1 MLARHERHLIARYL
15 WPGAGGRLV
24 LLVGAIG
31 CIGVAIGVASLV
43 LVLAVM
49 NGATAK
55 LASSVAPVDGHLS
68 ITAAAHQLMDEAQV
82 AAAIARLPG
91 VARAEPL
98 REITAALSIDGRM
111 SPIRLQGLY
120 RDGLAR
126 HPALSRMAMGRRPD
140 SPDSI
145 AVGENAAL
153 QLGLL
158 PGMPVALGRVEVAPD
173 RAVSLKLFNARVAG
187 LYHDDEA
194 DGGQSP
200 VVIGPVAGLPILD
213 DTAAAT
219 RRVAVTLTKPADEA
233 MVTGEIRRRLGPG
246 YRIASWTQTNRTLL
260 AALATEKIGMTIA
273 VGLVTVIALFN
284 ILSSMTLLARSKRR
298 EIAVLRSM
306 GMSARGIARVFTAVG
321 SVIAGVGAVTGLT
334 LASGLL
340 TQRERIAAFALSL
353 APTRERELDVFL
365 SLPIGISPHEV
376 AIIGVCVLA
385 GAVLASLYPAWQA
398 ARVSPALV
406 LRGE

>member
-31 CIGVAIGVASLV
+31 CVGVAIGVASLV

-68 ITAAAHQLMDEAQV
+68 ITAAAHRLMDEAQV

-91 VARAEPL
+91 VARAKPL

-111 SPIRLQGLY
+111 GPIRLQGLY
-120 RDGLAR
+120 PDGLAR
-126 HPALSRMAMGRRPD
+126 HPGLSRMAMGRRPD

-158 PGMPVALGRVEVAPD
+158 PGMPVALGRVEVGSD
-173 RAVSLKLFNARVAG
+173 GAVSLKLFDARVAG

-213 DTAAAT
+213 DRAAVT

-246 YRIASWTQTNRTLL
+246 YRIASWTQSNRALL

-306 GMSARGIARVFTAVG
+306 GMSARGIARVFTTVG
-321 SVIAGVGAVTGLT
+321 SVIAGVGAVAGLT

-340 TQRERIAAFALSL
+340 TQRDRIAAFVLWL
-353 APTRERELDVFL
+353 APTRERDLDVFL

-376 AIIGVCVLA
+376 TIIGVCVLA

>member
-120 RDGLAR
+120 PDGLAR

-173 RAVSLKLFNARVAG
+173 RAVSLKLFDARVAG

-200 VVIGPVAGLPILD
+200 VVIGPVTGLPILD
-213 DTAAAT
+213 DTAAVT

-321 SVIAGVGAVTGLT
+321 SVIAGVGAVAGLT

>member
-120 RDGLAR
+120 PDGLAR
-126 HPALSRMAMGRRPD
+126 HPGLSRMAMGRRPD

-158 PGMPVALGRVEVAPD
+158 PGMPVALGRGEVGSD
-173 RAVSLKLFNARVAG
+173 RAVSLKLFDARVAG

-213 DTAAAT
+213 DRAAVS
-219 RRVAVTLTKPADEA
+219 RRVAVTLAKPADEA
-233 MVTGEIRRRLGPG
+233 MVAGEIRRRLGSG
-246 YRIASWTQTNRTLL
+246 YRITSWTQSNRALL

-306 GMSARGIARVFTAVG
+306 GMSARGIARVFTTVG
-321 SVIAGVGAVTGLT
+321 SVIAGVGAVAGLT

-340 TQRERIAAFALSL
+340 TQRDRIAAFVLWL
-353 APTRERELDVFL
+353 APTRERDLDVFL
-365 SLPIGISPHEV
+365 SLPIGVSPHEV

>member
-1 MLARHERHLIARYL
+1 MFARHERRLVARYL

-31 CIGVAIGVASLV
+31 CIGVAIGVASLI

-68 ITAAAHQLMDEAQV
+68 ITATAHRIMDEAEV

-91 VARAEPL
+91 IVRAEPQ
-98 REITAALSIDGRM
+98 RELTAALSIDGRT

-120 RDGLAR
+120 PDGLAH
-126 HPALSRMAMGRRPD
+126 HPSLARMAMGRRPGG
-140 SPDSI
+140 PDSI
-145 AVGENAAL
+145 AIGENAAV

-173 RAVSLKLFNARVAG
+173 QAVSLDLFDARVAG
-187 LYHDDEA
+187 LYHDDDA

-200 VVIGPVAGLPILD
+200 LVIGPVAGLPILN
-213 DTAAAT
+213 DTAAVSH
-219 RRVAVTLTKPADEA
+219 RVAVTLADPADEA
-233 MVTGEIRRRLGPG
+233 RVTMEIRRRLGPG
-246 YRIASWTQTNRTLL
+246 YRITSWTQSNHALL

-284 ILSSMTLLARSKRR
+284 VLSSMTLLARSKRR
-298 EIAVLRSM
+298 EIAVVRSM
-306 GMSARGIARVFTAVG
+306 GMSARSVARVFTTVG
-321 SVIAGVGAVTGLT
+321 SIIAGVGTIAGLALATGV
-334 LASGLL
+334 L
-340 TQRERIAAFALSL
+340 TQRDRIAAFALWL
-353 APTRERELDVFL
+353 APTRERDLDVFL
-365 SLPIGISPHEV
+365 SLPIGIAPHEV
-376 AIIGVCVLA
+376 AIIAACVMA

-398 ARVSPALV
+398 ARVPPALV